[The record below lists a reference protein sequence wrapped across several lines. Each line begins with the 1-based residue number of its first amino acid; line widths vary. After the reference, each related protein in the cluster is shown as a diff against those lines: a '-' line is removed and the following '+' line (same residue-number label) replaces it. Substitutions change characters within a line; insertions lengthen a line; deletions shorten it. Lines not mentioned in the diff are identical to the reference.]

1 MKRIGARTLGVVA
14 AALLVAGSTP
24 GIATAVDPPD
34 IDSIR
39 VLAPDDP
46 APAPATPME
55 QRTACAV
62 SALLADSA
70 TGRPPPA
77 NVAFDVGALH
87 QFATGRGITVA
98 VIDSGV
104 VPNERLPR
112 LIGGGDYIGA
122 ANGLEDCDHHGTL
135 VAGIIGAQPS
145 PSDGFVG
152 VAPESTLISIRQT
165 SSAYEPVDRD
175 AANAAGTSTLSTLA
189 RAVVHAANM
198 GAQVI
203 NLSVTACFPD
213 SSVVDTAELGE
224 ALRYAVDVR
233 DAVVVTSAGN
243 TNDATCKA
251 NPGYD
256 PSNAGDARNWANTHT
271 VSMPSYY
278 APLVLSVG
286 GADLTGSV
294 YPGTMAGP
302 WVGVAAPAVDI
313 VSLDPTKPAGGLTNA
328 SVGPNGP
335 QTIAGTSFAAAYVA
349 GLAALIRERHPELNA
364 GQVRDRIL
372 DTAHTPAN
380 TQIGAFGN
388 GLADPVAALTSGT
401 TPMPRTDI
409 VQSRSWSPTGD
420 GSHWEWVP
428 AAIAVGG
435 VALVMLAVMLA
446 VGGHRL
452 RGAADKARRD
462 AGNDTR

>member
-1 MKRIGARTLGVVA
+1 MRGARLLCVA
-14 AALLVAGSTP
+14 AVALVAMVTSPGS
-24 GIATAVDPPD
+24 AVAADPPD

-39 VLAPDDP
+39 VIAPEDP
-46 APAPATPME
+46 APAPASPME

-70 TGRPPPA
+70 IARPAPA
-77 NVAFDVGALH
+77 NVAFDVATLH
-87 QFATGRGITVA
+87 EFATGKGITVA

-104 VPNERLPR
+104 APNDRLPR
-112 LIGGGDYIGA
+112 LIGGGDYIGT

-145 PSDGFVG
+145 PADGFVG
-152 VAPESTLISIRQT
+152 VAPDSTLISIRQT
-165 SSAYEPVDRD
+165 SSAYEPVDRS
-175 AANAAGTSTLSTLA
+175 AANAAGSSTLSTLA
-189 RAVVHAANM
+189 RAVVRAANM

-224 ALRYAVDVR
+224 ALRYAVDVK

-256 PSNAGDARNWANTHT
+256 PANASDVRNWANTHT

-278 APLVLSVG
+278 SPLVLSVG
-286 GADLTGSV
+286 GADLMGGV

-328 SVGPNGP
+328 SVGQNGP

-349 GLAALIRERHPELNA
+349 GLAALVRERHPELNA
-364 GQVRDRIL
+364 QQVRERIIN
-372 DTAHTPAN
+372 TAHTPAN
-380 TQIGAFGN
+380 TQIGAFGS
-388 GLADPVAALTSGT
+388 GLADPVAALTSGAR
-401 TPMPRTDI
+401 PMPRTDA
-409 VQSRSWSPTGD
+409 VQSRSWTPADDTT
-420 GSHWEWVP
+420 HWQWVP
-428 AAIAVGG
+428 AAVAVGG
-435 VALVMLAVMLA
+435 VAVVIVLVLLVA
-446 VGGHRL
+446 GGHRL
-452 RGAADKARRD
+452 RRAADRARGATAEGRL
-462 AGNDTR
+462 

>member
-1 MKRIGARTLGVVA
+1 MRGARPLCVAAVAVVA
-14 AALLVAGSTP
+14 MMTTP
-24 GIATAVDPPD
+24 GTAAAADPPD

-39 VLAPDDP
+39 VIAPEDPPP
-46 APAPATPME
+46 APASPME

-62 SALLADSA
+62 SAMLADSA
-70 TGRPPPA
+70 IARPAPA
-77 NVAFDVGALH
+77 NVAFDVATLH
-87 QFATGRGITVA
+87 EFATGKGITVA

-104 VPNERLPR
+104 APNDRLPR

-145 PSDGFVG
+145 STDGFVG
-152 VAPESTLISIRQT
+152 VAPDSTLIAIRQT

-175 AANAAGTSTLSTLA
+175 AANAAGSSTLSTLA

-198 GAQVI
+198 NAQVI

-224 ALRYAVDVR
+224 ALRYAVDVK

-256 PSNAGDARNWANTHT
+256 PSNAADARNWANTHT

-278 APLVLSVG
+278 SPLVLSVG
-286 GADLTGSV
+286 GADLTGAV

-313 VSLDPTKPAGGLTNA
+313 VSLDPTKPSGGLTNA
-328 SVGPNGP
+328 SVGQNGP
-335 QTIAGTSFAAAYVA
+335 QTIAGTSFASAYIA
-349 GLAALIRERHPELNA
+349 GLAALLRERYPELNA
-364 GQVRDRIL
+364 KEIRERIV

-380 TQIGAFGN
+380 TQIGAFGA
-388 GLADPVAALTSGT
+388 GLADPVAALTSGAR
-401 TPMPRTDI
+401 PMPRTDA
-409 VQSRSWSPTGD
+409 VQSRSWSSTKDVP
-420 GSHWEWVP
+420 HWQWVP
-428 AAIAVGG
+428 AAVAVGG
-435 VALVMLAVMLA
+435 VALVTVLVLLA

-452 RGAADKARRD
+452 RKAADRARSDIGEDRL
-462 AGNDTR
+462 